1 MTTTNSREPRPL
13 DPRLDLWEQQVDESE
28 PAFAAFTRYRVQG
41 RGTRDIRSVARELS
55 KSVQLLG
62 RWSVAWSW
70 RVRVIAWD
78 KSEDIRLIDEQWEEI
93 DRMAK
98 RHAGQAAMTG
108 QIVMAPA
115 MSLFKLIQERPDAFF
130 EYFQRPDPDDPT
142 RTLIDFDRLDRVVAM
157 AMTAARLLP
166 AVHAMER
173 VARGMPAEVK
183 DEAADPRAAADQYLI
198 GDPVKRRKAQELFA
212 VIHGTTMP
220 ALPPGVV
227 GEDEDP

>member
-1 MTTTNSREPRPL
+1 MATNSREPKAL
-13 DPRLDLWEQQVDESE
+13 DPSRDLWEKQEDESE
-28 PAFAAFTRYRVQG
+28 PAFAAFTRYRIQG
-41 RGTRDIRSVARELS
+41 RGDRTIERVSEELE
-55 KSVQLLG
+55 KSTQIIG
-62 RWSVAWSW
+62 RWSSVWSW
-70 RVRVIAWD
+70 RPRVIQWD
-78 KSEDIRLIDEQWEEI
+78 RSEDIRLIEEQWEEI

-98 RHAGQAAMTG
+98 RHAGQAAATG

-115 MSLFKLIQERPDAFF
+115 MAIFKLIQERPDAFY
-130 EYFQRPDPDDPT
+130 EYFQRVDPDDPE

-166 AVHAMER
+166 SVHAMER

-183 DEAADPRAAADQYLI
+183 DEQADPRAAADQYLI

-212 VIHGTTMP
+212 IVHGSTMP

-227 GEDEDP
+227 GEDG

>member
-1 MTTTNSREPRPL
+1 VPIDPKPL
-13 DPRLDLWEQQVDESE
+13 DPSRDMWEKQEDESD
-28 PAFAAFTRYRVQG
+28 PAFAAFTRYRIQG
-41 RGTRDIRSVARELS
+41 RGTRSIEAVSQELN
-55 KSVQLLG
+55 KSTQIIG
-62 RWSVAWSW
+62 RWSAMWSW
-70 RVRVIAWD
+70 RARVIAWD
-78 KSEDIRLIDEQWEEI
+78 RSEDIRLIEVQWEEI

-98 RHAGQAAMTG
+98 RHSGQAAMTG

-115 MSLFKLIQERPDAFF
+115 MALFKLIQERPDAFF
-130 EYFQRPDPDDPT
+130 EYFQRPDPDDPE

-227 GEDEDP
+227 GEDEDA

>member
-1 MTTTNSREPRPL
+1 MW
-13 DPRLDLWEQQVDESE
+13 DQQPDESE
-28 PAFAAFTRYRVQG
+28 QAFEAFTRYRIQG
-41 RGTRDIRSVARELS
+41 RGTRALDAVALELE
-55 KSVQLLG
+55 KSVQLIG
-62 RWSVAWSW
+62 RWAAAWSW
-70 RVRVIAWD
+70 RARVIQWD
-78 KSEDIRLIDEQWEEI
+78 RSEDIRLIEEHWEEI

-98 RHAGQAAMTG
+98 RHSGQAAMTG

-115 MSLFKLIQERPDAFF
+115 MAIFKLIQERPDAFF
-130 EYFQRPDPDDPT
+130 EYFQRPDPDDPEQ
-142 RTLIDFDRLDRVVAM
+142 TLIDFDRLDRVVAM

-212 VIHGTTMP
+212 LVHGHEIP

-227 GEDEDP
+227 GGDGDT

>member
-1 MTTTNSREPRPL
+1 MTSREPKPL
-13 DPRLDLWEQQVDESE
+13 DPRLDMWEQQPDESE
-28 PAFAAFTRYRVQG
+28 QAFGAFTRYRLMG
-41 RGTRDIRSVARELS
+41 RGDRSHEEVATELG

-62 RWSVAWSW
+62 RWAATWSW
-70 RVRVIAWD
+70 RARVIQWD
-78 KSEDIRLIDEQWEEI
+78 RSEDIRLIEEQWEEI
-93 DRMAK
+93 DRMSK

-108 QIVMAPA
+108 QVAMAPA
-115 MSLFKLIQERPDAFF
+115 MAIFKLIQERPDAFF
-130 EYFQRPDPDDPT
+130 EYFQSPDPDNPEQT
-142 RTLIDFDRLDRVVAM
+142 IIDFDRLDRVVAM

-166 AVHAMER
+166 GVHAMER

-212 VIHGTTMP
+212 IVHGHEIP

-227 GEDEDP
+227 GEDEDA

>member
-1 MTTTNSREPRPL
+1 MPSDPKPL
-13 DPRLDLWEQQVDESE
+13 DPSRDLWDQQPGESE
-28 PAFAAFTRYRVQG
+28 KAFAAFTRYRIQG
-41 RGTRDIRSVARELS
+41 RGERSHGEVSRELS
-55 KSVQLLG
+55 KSLQLLG
-62 RWSVAWSW
+62 RWAATWSW

-108 QIVMAPA
+108 QIAMAPA
-115 MSLFKLIQERPDAFF
+115 MALFKLIQERPDAFF
-130 EYFQRPDPDDPT
+130 EYFQRPDPDDPE
-142 RTLIDFDRLDRVVAM
+142 RTIIDFDRLDRVVAM

-166 AVHAMER
+166 GVHAMER

-212 VIHGTTMP
+212 LVHGHEIP

-227 GEDEDP
+227 GGDGDT

>member
-1 MTTTNSREPRPL
+1 MPNATRETRAL
-13 DPRLDLWEQQVDESE
+13 DPTKDLWEKQEDESD
-28 PAFAAFTRYRVQG
+28 PAYAAFTRYRIQG
-41 RGTRDIRSVARELS
+41 RGERNHDRVADELG
-55 KSVQLLG
+55 KSVQLIS
-62 RWSVAWSW
+62 RWSSVWSW
-70 RVRVIAWD
+70 RPRVIQWD
-78 KSEDIRLIDEQWEEI
+78 RTEDIRLIETHWEEI

-98 RHAGQAAMTG
+98 RHAGQAAATG

-115 MSLFKLIQERPDAFF
+115 MAIFKLIQERPDAFY
-130 EYFQRPDPDDPT
+130 EYFQRPDPDDPE

-183 DEAADPRAAADQYLI
+183 DEQADPRAAASQYLI

-212 VIHGTTMP
+212 IVHGSTMP
-220 ALPPGVV
+220 ALPPSVV
-227 GEDEDP
+227 GEDEDA